1 MTVESLCFAKCA
13 TEIRY
18 SFSMQTDLSMLVSC
32 FESSISSKQYLV
44 SSMAGEKGSKK
55 AGAFA
60 AGFFKRI
67 GVSEEYS

>member
-1 MTVESLCFAKCA
+1 
-13 TEIRY
+13 
-18 SFSMQTDLSMLVSC
+18 MQTDLSMLVSC